1 MTTLTTHSHSHSAR
15 PSRPARPSVAERR
28 QADLAEGIIK
38 LSPSSLTFLYD
49 ECPAC
54 FWHHYNGRPRPATAF
69 PKVFGA
75 LDNAQK
81 EFFVGRSVKDI
92 KKSLP
97 AGVIQ
102 RGKRVKSEPIALPG
116 TSYRV
121 QFGGETDTIFKFSR
135 AGYGVCDFKTST
147 PGDEAAALYGRQL
160 HAYAIALEQPAGEAL
175 RLAPVSKLGLI
186 CFPPDDMVELA
197 SEKPSRS
204 RRTAA
209 KPARGR
215 RAGNT
220 PQRYAYRTSAVWVE
234 VERNDEAF
242 LHFVASAVNL
252 ITRRT
257 MPRSAPNCGWCRWT
271 RMTAPLLEQH
281 EMVPAFGRDMPASGR
296 DVPAFGRDMPDQSSL
311 ATDAA

>member
-1 MTTLTTHSHSHSAR
+1 MTTHTTTTTTNSTR
-15 PSRPARPSVAERR
+15 PTIAQRR

-38 LSPSSLTFLYD
+38 LSPSSLTFLHD

-81 EFFVGRSVKDI
+81 DFFVGRSVKDV

-102 RGKRVKSEPIALPG
+102 KGKRVKSEAISLPG

-121 QFGGETDTIFKFSR
+121 QFGGETDTILRFTR

-147 PGDEAAALYGRQL
+147 PSDDTAELYGRQL
-160 HAYAIALEQPAGEAL
+160 HAYAIALERPAGEAL
-175 RLAPVSKLGLI
+175 PLAPVSKLGLI
-186 CFPPDDMVELA
+186 CFPPDGMIELPA
-197 SEKPSRS
+197 D
-204 RRTAA
+204 

-215 RAGNT
+215 SKSAA
-220 PQRYAYRTSAVWVE
+220 PQQYAYRTSAVWVD

-242 LHFVASAVNL
+242 LHFVADAVKL

-281 EMVPAFGRDMPASGR
+281 EAMP
-296 DVPAFGRDMPDQSSL
+296 L
-311 ATDAA
+311 AAAAGAA

>member
-1 MTTLTTHSHSHSAR
+1 MTTLTTHTCSAPASAPSTKR
-15 PSRPARPSVAERR
+15 PRPSVAERR

-81 EFFVGRSVKDI
+81 DLFVGRSTKDI

-102 RGKRVKSEPIALPG
+102 RGKRVKSEAIALPG
-116 TSYRV
+116 TRYRV
-121 QFGGETDTIFKFSR
+121 QFGGETDTVFRFSR

-147 PGDEAAALYGRQL
+147 PSEEAAALYGRQL
-160 HAYAIALEQPAGEAL
+160 HAYAIALERPAGEGL
-175 RLAPVSKLGLI
+175 PLAPVSRLGLI
-186 CFPPDDMVELA
+186 CFPPAGMIEL
-197 SEKPSRS
+197 P
-204 RRTAA
+204 
-209 KPARGR
+209 G
-215 RAGNT
+215 T
-220 PQRYAYRTSAVWVE
+220 PRQYAYRTSAVWVE
-234 VERNDEAF
+234 VDRNDEAF
-242 LHFVASAVNL
+242 LHFVADAVKL

-271 RMTAPLLEQH
+271 RMTAPLLEQ
-281 EMVPAFGRDMPASGR
+281 ES
-296 DVPAFGRDMPDQSSL
+296 
-311 ATDAA
+311 TDAHHAAAVHGAA

>member
-1 MTTLTTHSHSHSAR
+1 MRTMTTLTTTTTTATQPCTLHDNAKKQR
-15 PSRPARPSVAERR
+15 PTVAQRR

-81 EFFVGRSVKDI
+81 DFFVGRSVKEVS
-92 KKSLP
+92 KSLP

-102 RGKRVKSEPIALPG
+102 RGKRVKSEAIALPG

-121 QFGGETDTIFKFSR
+121 QFGGDTDTILKFSR
-135 AGYGVCDFKTST
+135 AGYGVCDFKTSS
-147 PGDEAAALYGRQL
+147 PSEEAAALYGRQL
-160 HAYAIALEQPAGEAL
+160 HAYAIALERPSGDAL
-175 RLAPVSKLGLI
+175 PLAPVSKLGLI
-186 CFPPDDMVELA
+186 CFPPEGMVELPVERPKKRA
-197 SEKPSRS
+197 KA
-204 RRTAA
+204 TGVAA
-209 KPARGR
+209 AHSS
-215 RAGNT
+215 
-220 PQRYAYRTSAVWVE
+220 RYAYRTSAVWVE
-234 VERNDEAF
+234 VDRDDEAF
-242 LHFVASAVNL
+242 LHFVAGAVKL

-271 RMTAPLLEQH
+271 RMTAPLLDQPE
-281 EMVPAFGRDMPASGR
+281 VPLRERADF
-296 DVPAFGRDMPDQSSL
+296 
-311 ATDAA
+311 AAGAA

>member
-1 MTTLTTHSHSHSAR
+1 MTTHTTHTH
-15 PSRPARPSVAERR
+15 PRPARSPRPTVAQRR

-38 LSPSSLTFLYD
+38 LSPSSLTFLYE

-81 EFFVGRSVKDI
+81 EFFVGRSVKEV

-102 RGKRVKSEPIALPG
+102 RGKRVKSEAIALPG

-121 QFGGETDTIFKFSR
+121 QFGGETDTILKFSR
-135 AGYGVCDFKTST
+135 AGYGVCDFKTSS

-160 HAYAIALEQPAGEAL
+160 HAYAIALEQPSGEAL
-175 RLAPVSKLGLI
+175 RLAPVSRLGLI
-186 CFPPDDMVELA
+186 CFPPEGMVQLPGKKRE
-197 SEKPSRS
+197 
-204 RRTAA
+204 
-209 KPARGR
+209 
-215 RAGNT
+215 
-220 PQRYAYRTSAVWVE
+220 YAYRTSAVWVE

-242 LHFVASAVNL
+242 LNFVADAVKL

-271 RMTAPLLEQH
+271 RMTAPLLEQ
-281 EMVPAFGRDMPASGR
+281 
-296 DVPAFGRDMPDQSSL
+296 QSAPL
-311 ATDAA
+311 VERATFATDAA